1 MSFRATRVWLH
12 VLLIAILAM
21 MLTALCFG
29 EADPQKAGALSG
41 KTSISGTVTDGT
53 GIVLAGAK
61 VSLDGPVKRETQ
73 SAENGALSFIGL
85 KPGNYSLTAT
95 FPNFPQQVLSDIN
108 LKAGVELSLDVT
120 LEGSAPSAP
129 AGQPPAQTQPPEPA
143 QQSSSSTPLAAPKSK
158 VIPVLVSQ
166 TQTGNPGAGT
176 GSISG
181 TVTDPQGA
189 VVSGAKMTL
198 VGAASFKREAES
210 AANGSFSFRDLAPG
224 TYTLT
229 VTAANFAQKVF
240 SDINLT
246 AGLELPLDIPLELP
260 SATENVNVESTN
272 AGRVETESAT
282 VSGTIAQ
289 KEVQTLQLNGRN
301 FSQLIALAPGVSNQ
315 TGQDEGKVGVVGS
328 VKYSVNGGRV
338 EYNSFEVDGSD
349 VLYTGLNRSASTLVV
364 YPSIDSI
371 QEVKVLTSN
380 YGAQYG
386 RTASG
391 TVQVTTRSGTNQFHG
406 NLYDF
411 TRNEA
416 FNARNYFDLTSKAP
430 LYRRQDF
437 GGTIGGPA
445 TIPGVY
451 NRKKDKTFFFFSEEF
466 RLEKTPVD
474 YNQAVP
480 GLKERGLIMT
490 AQGIRQNLGVR
501 APVGGGSTQVAQVF
515 DFTDVCPPFGS
526 STFDRQQFPDCPS
539 FGNLGS
545 THTEE
550 PAFFLEGAP
559 TVGLVG
565 PLGVDKNALLILN
578 ANLIPLPNSPIGC
591 NFALP
596 ITTVLGPDDPN
607 RCYVT
612 SVSPSTYWREEL
624 FRIDHN
630 MTQKIKLSF
639 RYIHD
644 DWDTT
649 VLAPQ
654 WNFLS
659 ITNPAAATF
668 PTIQN
673 RFVGPG
679 ISLVA
684 SLTHTISP
692 TVINSVV
699 LSYVNSTITLADR
712 NGPGGAQFQRNP
724 ALDQPLVVSP
734 RGKGCDPTVSVDPA
748 TLLPECAIGSVFNN
762 GFGAKMPGVAI
773 LGTNAAYGGRGFVED
788 PSYMPWEHSN
798 PTYSARD
805 DVGKSVGK
813 HTLQFGAQY
822 VYYQRNQDNNVIGA
836 ASGDL
841 QGLLTYSNL
850 SNSTGNAFADFLAQK
865 TPSPTNDPQGFIQS
879 FTQDSAKHR
888 YYQRYQL
895 AEPYFQDDWKMTP
908 RLTLNLGLR
917 LSLFGTYSEKNHA
930 AWNWEASRF
939 DRTRF
944 SVDPKSGALLDG
956 GNPVIFNPS
965 TFALDPSVVSGLGL
979 VQCGV
984 GSVPAACMT
993 GHLFNWAPRIG
1004 FAWDP
1009 KGDGKTSI
1017 RGGYGIFFE
1026 HGTGNEANTGSLE
1039 ASAPIVLS
1047 VTQPNPYSLMCIGNV
1062 GYGVTFN
1069 QQVGSGNY
1077 CGGTTLPANSLYPI
1091 DVTSIP
1097 TRAVWPYVQ
1106 QWSFGLQRE
1115 LYRDFVINLG
1125 YAGSKG
1131 THLTVERQLNQL
1143 PPLPLSKNPFGPNEP
1158 LTLDDCTVPPASF
1171 TGAVFPGDG
1180 STPFQLQS
1188 GTIVGPASPAYT
1200 YLQAACTN
1208 LHVPNVNSLPLHPYP
1223 GLGRV
1228 LSLQNGADSTY
1239 HAFQFTARRTR
1250 GALTTGLSYSYSHSI
1265 DDSSDRSDPVL
1276 VNSFDLRENRAS
1288 SNFDERHLLTINYI
1302 YEFSFRSLVR
1312 SFSDWANQRES
1323 KNGQD
1328 PPSSAAKCCSGFG
1341 ERFLDGWEFSGIT
1354 LLHSGTPFS
1363 VINTAGNTGI
1373 SVTDN
1378 AGVSSNLGIAAS
1390 YPDVVKGMA
1399 QPANNLQSF
1408 GPLLGNP
1415 SRFVA
1420 PRGLTFGNAGRNFL
1434 NNPRQVNFDMA
1445 LAKHFRITE
1454 GSQLEFR
1461 AEAFNIFN
1469 HTEFRIYD
1477 PDNPGSTGNNIV
1489 SCYAGPAYSAGYKS
1503 SSADCVTGASF
1514 LHPLDAHRPRTIQLA
1529 LKLSF

>member
-1 MSFRATRVWLH
+1 MSLSHPSTSATCTFLPALL
-12 VLLIAILAM
+12 VLLASF
-21 MLTALCFG
+21 CVG
-29 EADPQKAGALSG
+29 
-41 KTSISGTVTDGT
+41 
-53 GIVLAGAK
+53 
-61 VSLDGPVKRETQ
+61 Q
-73 SAENGALSFIGL
+73 S
-85 KPGNYSLTAT
+85 
-95 FPNFPQQVLSDIN
+95 
-108 LKAGVELSLDVT
+108 
-120 LEGSAPSAP
+120 
-129 AGQPPAQTQPPEPA
+129 
-143 QQSSSSTPLAAPKSK
+143 
-158 VIPVLVSQ
+158 
-166 TQTGNPGAGT
+166 QTGNTAAT
-176 GSISG
+176 DKGSITG

-189 VVSGAKMTL
+189 VVAGAKLSLEGGTVKREVESGAN
-198 VGAASFKREAES
+198 GA
-210 AANGSFSFRDLAPG
+210 FSFADLPPG
-224 TYTLT
+224 TYNLT
-229 VTAANFAQKVF
+229 VTAPNFAPKVF
-240 SDINLT
+240 PNINLT
-246 AGLELPLDIPLELP
+246 PGLELPLDVALELP
-260 SATENVNVESTN
+260 TTTEQVNVGASN
-272 AGRVETESAT
+272 LGHVETESAT

-289 KEVQTLQLNGRN
+289 KEVETLQLNGRN

-349 VLYTGLNRSASTLVV
+349 VLNTGLNRSASTLVV

-391 TVQVTTRSGTNQFHG
+391 TVQVTTRSGTSAFHG

-411 TRNEA
+411 TRNEF

-437 GGTIGGPA
+437 GGTIGGPLA
-445 TIPGVY
+445 IPGLY
-451 NRKKDKTFFFFSEEF
+451 NKKRDKTFFFFSEEV
-466 RLEKTPVD
+466 RLEKTPVE

-490 AQGIRQNLGVR
+490 PQGIRPNLGVGVN
-501 APVGGGSTQVAQVF
+501 PGQVAQIF
-515 DFTDVCPPFGS
+515 DFTDVCPPLSGA
-526 STFDRQQFPDCPS
+526 STFDRQQYPDCPS
-539 FGNLGS
+539 VVNQGS
-545 THTEE
+545 TRSLQ
-550 PAFFLEGAP
+550 PLFFLEGAP
-559 TVGLVG
+559 SSGQATSI
-565 PLGVDKNALLILN
+565 GVDKNARVILN
-578 ANLIPLPNSPIGC
+578 SNLIPLPNSPVGC
-591 NFALP
+591 NYALP
-596 ITTVLGPDDPN
+596 LAAVLGPDDPN
-607 RCYVT
+607 RCYVAT
-612 SVSPSTYWREEL
+612 VSPSTYWREEL

-630 MTQKIKLSF
+630 LTSKLRLSF

-649 VLAPQ
+649 VLTPQ
-654 WNFLS
+654 WSYLS
-659 ITNPAAATF
+659 VTNPAAETF

-684 SLTHTISP
+684 SVTHTITP
-692 TVINSVV
+692 TLLNSTV
-699 LSYVNSTITLADR
+699 LSYTNSTITLADR

-724 ALDQPLVVSP
+724 ALDLPLVASSIP
-734 RGKGCDPTVSVDPA
+734 GCDPSLSQDPA
-748 TLLPECAIGSVFNN
+748 TSLPECAMGYIFNN
-762 GFGAKMPGVAI
+762 GFGGKMPGVAI

-788 PSYMPWEHSN
+788 ASYMPWEHSN

-805 DVGKSVGK
+805 DLGKAVGK

-836 ASGDL
+836 ASGDR
-841 QGLLTYSNL
+841 QGLITYSNL
-850 SNSTGNAFADFLAQK
+850 SNSTGNAFTDFLIQYLAGGQ
-865 TPSPTNDPQGFIQS
+865 SPGNTQGFIQS

-895 AEPYFQDDWKMTP
+895 GEPYFQDDWKVTR

-930 AWNWEASRF
+930 AWNWVAAQF
-939 DRTRF
+939 DRSRF
-944 SVDPKSGALLDG
+944 SVDPKSGVLLDRG
-956 GNPVIFNPS
+956 VPVTFTPS
-965 TFALDPSVVSGLGL
+965 NFALDPSVVSGLGL

-984 GSVPAACMT
+984 GGTPAACMKN
-993 GHLFNWAPRIG
+993 HLFNWAPRVG

-1009 KGDGKTSI
+1009 RGDGKTSI

-1039 ASAPIVLS
+1039 ASAPLVLS
-1047 VTQPNPYSLMCIGNV
+1047 VTQPNPFSLMCIGNV
-1062 GYGVTFN
+1062 GFGTTFN
-1069 QQVGSGNY
+1069 QQAGSGNY
-1077 CGGTTLPANSLYPI
+1077 CGGITVPPNSLYPI

-1106 QWSFGLQRE
+1106 QWSFGLQQE
-1115 LYRDFVINLG
+1115 LHRDFVVTLG

-1143 PPLPLSKNPFGPNEP
+1143 PPLPSNENPFGPHEP
-1158 LTLDDCTVPPASF
+1158 LTIDDCTIPPGSF
-1171 TGAVFPGDG
+1171 PVGSAFPGDG
-1180 STPFQLQS
+1180 TTPFQLAS
-1188 GTIVGPASPAYT
+1188 GTIVSPSSSAYP

-1208 LHVPNVNSLPLHPYP
+1208 LHTPNVNSLSLRPYP

-1228 LSLQNGADSTY
+1228 LALQNIADSTY
-1239 HAFQFTARRTR
+1239 HALQFTARRTR

-1276 VNSFDLRENRAS
+1276 VNSYDLRENRAS
-1288 SNFDERHLLTINYI
+1288 SNFDERHLLTLSYI
-1302 YEFSFRSLVR
+1302 YQFSLRSLVHNV
-1312 SFSDWANQRES
+1312 SDWVNERDS
-1323 KNGQD
+1323 TNGQ
-1328 PPSSAAKCCSGFG
+1328 PQTSSATRGFKSGVL
-1341 ERFLDGWEFSGIT
+1341 EGWEFSGIT

-1363 VINTAGNTGI
+1363 VINTPGNTGI

-1378 AGVSSNLGIAAS
+1378 AGVSSNLGIADS
-1390 YPDVVKGMA
+1390 YPDVVKGLPK
-1399 QPANNLQSF
+1399 PANNSQSF

-1415 SRFVA
+1415 SQFVA

-1454 GSQLEFR
+1454 ASQIEFR

-1477 PDNPGSTGNNIV
+1477 PDNPGSTGNNTI
-1489 SCYAGPAYSAGYKS
+1489 SCYAGPAFSAGYKGS
-1503 SSADCVTGASF
+1503 GADCVTGASF
-1514 LHPLDAHRPRTIQLA
+1514 LHPVDAHRPRTIQLA
-1529 LKLSF
+1529 LKISF